1 MQCSKCGTVVSV
13 GDRFCEECGT
23 SLTSASATPKST
35 DRDKEE
41 NPKSKIQNP
50 KSIDG
55 CEKCGASP
63 EEIDTEGYCSNCGFR
78 NQSRENDRI
87 EVICSPHLGG
97 VSDRGLR
104 HHCNEDYLACAT
116 VDGRQA
122 YVLVVCDG
130 VSSSQEPHLAAKA
143 AAESACMTLKAVIE
157 KGDRRSPD
165 QPCPLEEG
173 MKKAIASALA
183 SVSAI
188 PCTTGLD
195 ADLPSTTIVA
205 AVVQEN
211 TATIGWLGD
220 SRAYWI
226 SPNGSRQLTQDDSW
240 LNDVV
245 ASGQMTEAQAR
256 KSDKAHAITRW
267 LGADAIADSEPSIV
281 NFDIP
286 GSGYFLLCTD
296 GLWNY
301 APEPAQINE
310 LVKPMSDAD
319 AASIARGL
327 VEFARSQGGHDNITI
342 ALLSL

>member
-1 MQCSKCGTVVSV
+1 MQCSKCGTTVQT

-23 SLTSASATPKST
+23 PLTPASATPKST
-35 DRDKEE
+35 DRC
-41 NPKSKIQNP
+41 
-50 KSIDG
+50 G
-55 CEKCGASP
+55 KCGASP
-63 EEIDTEGYCSNCGFR
+63 EEIDAEGYCSNCGFR

-87 EVICSPHLGG
+87 EVICSPNLGG

-104 HHCNEDYLACAT
+104 HHRNEDYLACAT
-116 VDGRQA
+116 VDGTDS

-130 VSSSQEPHLAAKA
+130 VSSSQEPDLAAKA
-143 AAESACMTLKAVIE
+143 AAESACITLTAVID
-157 KGDRRSPD
+157 KGDGRGLG
-165 QPCPLEEG
+165 QPSPLEEA

-183 SVSAI
+183 SVCAI
-188 PCTTGLD
+188 PYTTGAD

-205 AVVQEN
+205 AVVQEA

-226 SPNGSRQLTQDDSW
+226 APNGSRQLTQDDSW

-245 ASGQMTEAQAR
+245 ASGQMTEAEAS

-267 LGADAIADSEPSIV
+267 LGADAIADSEPSVV

-286 GSGYFLLCTD
+286 GSGYLLLCTD

-301 APEPAQINE
+301 APEPAQIAE
-310 LVKPMSDAD
+310 IVKIMSDAD
-319 AASIARGL
+319 AISVSRGL
-327 VEFARSQGGHDNITI
+327 VEFARSRGGHDNITV
-342 ALLSL
+342 ALLSR

>member
-1 MQCSKCGTVVSV
+1 MS
-13 GDRFCEECGT
+13 DRFCEECGT
-23 SLTSASATPKST
+23 SLTSASAIPKST
-35 DRDKEE
+35 
-41 NPKSKIQNP
+41 
-50 KSIDG
+50 DG
-55 CEKCGASP
+55 CEKCGAGL
-63 EEIDTEGYCSNCGFR
+63 EEIDAEGYCSNCGFR

-87 EVICSPHLGG
+87 ELLLSPNLAG

-104 HHCNEDYLACAT
+104 HHRNEDYLACAT
-116 VDGRQA
+116 VEGREA

-130 VSSSQEPHLAAKA
+130 VSSSQSPDLAAKA
-143 AAESACMTLKAVIE
+143 AAEATCMALTAFLDKSEIN
-157 KGDRRSPD
+157 
-165 QPCPLEEG
+165 LEEA
-173 MKKAIASALA
+173 MKVAVASALV

-188 PCTTGLD
+188 PYTTGAD

-205 AVVQEN
+205 AVVQDRS
-211 TATIGWLGD
+211 ATIGWLGD

-245 ASGQMTEAQAR
+245 ASGHMTEAEAR

-286 GSGYFLLCTD
+286 GSGYLLLCTD

-301 APEPAQINE
+301 APEPSQIAKI
-310 LVKPMSDAD
+310 VKTRSDAD
-319 AASIARGL
+319 AVTISQGL
-327 VEFARSQGGHDNITI
+327 VEFARRSGGHDNITV